1 MIARLLNDTSLRTKL
16 TLVPIVASVFLLA
29 MVGVFVTPT
38 IRDNALLKHIEQ
50 NTLGKMDRL
59 MTLKDTL
66 SQNHG
71 ELFALLAS
79 RSERW
84 DEEQIYVQGKPR
96 LYKIHDIEDA
106 LEKMPNKFDVS
117 DNERWR
123 IELLLK
129 RLDEYKGQ
137 AISAIE
143 MASVDLSL
151 ANKFMVLA
159 NDKYVI
165 ATKHFLELLNA
176 SKSET
181 LDFIKHSREDFV
193 AQTVSAGVIA
203 FTGMTLLLFIS
214 VRTANFVS
222 DQIKHQIAL
231 MKRLSD
237 GDTSV
242 DVPTPDRRD
251 EIAELMRGVGA
262 FKTSLIEQEKAKR
275 QAEQANI
282 AKSAFLANMS
292 HELRTPLHGIL
303 SFANFGLKN
312 VAEGDRQK
320 LQRFFFMIS
329 ESGNTLLKLV
339 NDVLDLSKLEA
350 GKMTLEMSPAN
361 IDHLVEKVLDEFR
374 SLTLEKSVT
383 LSALPRS
390 GNTKAHVDPT
400 RITQVIRNLTA
411 NAVKFSPQGG
421 KVEIGT
427 HRQEGLLLVMVSD
440 QGPGIPPGEIEAI
453 FDKFVQSSKTSTG
466 AGGTGLGLAICREI
480 VAAHRGKIWA
490 ENLAQGGARF
500 CFEIPTVTSAVPVRG
515 NAMAELAARESAA

>member
-1 MIARLLNDTSLRTKL
+1 MIARFLSDSSLRTKL
-16 TLVPIVASVFLLA
+16 TLLPIIASVFLLA
-29 MVGVFVTPT
+29 MVGVFVTLT
-38 IRDNALLKHIEQ
+38 IRENALLKHIEQ
-50 NTLGKMDRL
+50 NTLGKIDRL
-59 MTLKDTL
+59 MSLKDTL

-79 RSERW
+79 SSERW
-84 DEEQIYVQGKPR
+84 DEEQIYVRGKPR
-96 LYKIHDIEDA
+96 LYKIHDVGDA
-106 LEKMPNKFDVS
+106 LHALPASFTVS
-117 DNERWR
+117 DNERRR

-129 RLDEYKGQ
+129 RLEEYKGQ

-143 MASVDLSL
+143 MASVDLNL

-165 ATKHFLELLNA
+165 ATKNFLELLNA
-176 SKSET
+176 SKNET
-181 LDFIKHSREDFV
+181 LDFIKQSREDFV
-193 AQTVSAGVIA
+193 TKTVSAGVIA
-203 FTGMTLLLFIS
+203 FSGMTLLMFVS

-222 DQIKHQIAL
+222 DQIKAQIAL

-237 GDTSV
+237 GDTTV
-242 DVPTPDRRD
+242 DVPVPDRRD
-251 EIAELMRGVGA
+251 EIADLMRGVGA
-262 FKTSLIEQEKAKR
+262 FKTSLIEQEKAKQ

-312 VAEGDRQK
+312 VADGERQK
-320 LQRFFFMIS
+320 LKRYFHMIT

-350 GKMTLEMSPAN
+350 GKMTLDIRPVN
-361 IDHLVEKVLDEFR
+361 VDHLVEKVIDEFR
-374 SLTLEKSVT
+374 SLTMEKNIT
-383 LSALPRS
+383 LRALPHTD
-390 GNTKAHVDPT
+390 NTRVQIDST
-400 RITQVIRNLTA
+400 RIMQVIRNLTA

-421 KVEIGT
+421 MVEIST
-427 HRQEGLLLVMVSD
+427 HRQEDLLLVMVSD
-440 QGPGIPPGEIEAI
+440 LGPGIPPSEIEAI

-480 VAAHRGKIWA
+480 IAAHRGKIWA

-500 CFEIPTVTSAVPVRG
+500 CFEIPTEASNVLVSGKAVV
-515 NAMAELAARESAA
+515 ELAAQDSAA